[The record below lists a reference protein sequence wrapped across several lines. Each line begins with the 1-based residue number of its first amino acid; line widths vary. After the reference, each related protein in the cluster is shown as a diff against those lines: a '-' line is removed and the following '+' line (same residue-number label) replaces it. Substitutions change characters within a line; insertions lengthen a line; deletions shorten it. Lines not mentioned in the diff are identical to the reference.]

1 MGSENN
7 HSSFDD
13 DDHHHNHENSN
24 VGDDNDATDDEA
36 HFDFC
41 VDENEKRDLFE
52 NEYQRI
58 KEKKRK

>member
-13 DDHHHNHENSN
+13 DDHHHKHENSN
-24 VGDDNDATDDEA
+24 VGDDDDATDDEA

-41 VDENEKRDLFE
+41 ADENEKRDLFE